1 MRCIALISNW
11 YSLLSFSLSLSFYSK
26 LACRLYISGTYLFG
40 FCLGVLLM
48 SFYPSPVLGVDYL
61 SLILRSLCK
70 IIPLSLI
77 ISSSLS
83 FNNSFNLRFISNCFF
98 SSKSPRV
105 SFLIKGGSLVS
116 SSFRPEKGCFLRFLI
131 EWRSGLSRG
140 LTALSRAKV
149 S

>member
-11 YSLLSFSLSLSFYSK
+11 YSLLSFSLSFSLYSK
-26 LACRLYISGTYLFG
+26 LDCWLYNSGTYLFA

-48 SFYPSPVLGVDYL
+48 SFNPSAALGVDYL
-61 SLILRSLCK
+61 SLILKSLCI

-83 FNNSFNLRFISNCFF
+83 FNNSFNLRFISICFL
-98 SSKSPRV
+98 SSESPRV

-116 SSFRPEKGCFLRFLI
+116 SSFRPEKGCFLRWLI
-131 EWRSGLSRG
+131 RWRSGLSRG